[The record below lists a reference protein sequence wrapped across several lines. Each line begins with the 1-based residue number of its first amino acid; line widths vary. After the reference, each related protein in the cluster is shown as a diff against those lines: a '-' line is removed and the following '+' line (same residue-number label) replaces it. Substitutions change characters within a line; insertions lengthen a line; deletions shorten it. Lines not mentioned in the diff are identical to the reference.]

1 MKKVIFEEI
10 IAKKVSVPDEATDE
24 DVKKLYL
31 SGSML
36 VESTQLVEVNVLMD
50 GEESFINLL

>member
-31 SGSML
+31 SGSMR
-36 VESTQLVEVNVLMD
+36 VESTQLVEVNVQMAED
-50 GEESFINLL
+50 ESFIHLL

>member
-10 IAKKVSVPDEATDE
+10 VAKKVSVPDEATDE
-24 DVKKLYL
+24 DVKKIYL

-36 VESTQLVEVNVLMD
+36 VESTQLVEVNVQMAED
-50 GEESFINLL
+50 ESFIHLL